1 MRRSWPAPRM
11 EMLCGVSGRPL
22 MPQLSVGC
30 EAETKE
36 DTARLAPA
44 RPSSG
49 VSMAT
54 SEIDREARES

>member
-1 MRRSWPAPRM
+1 
-11 EMLCGVSGRPL
+11 

-30 EAETKE
+30 EAETNE

-49 VSMAT
+49 VSIAT
-54 SEIDREARES
+54 SRPLKWIEELVNHVVSSQEAQ